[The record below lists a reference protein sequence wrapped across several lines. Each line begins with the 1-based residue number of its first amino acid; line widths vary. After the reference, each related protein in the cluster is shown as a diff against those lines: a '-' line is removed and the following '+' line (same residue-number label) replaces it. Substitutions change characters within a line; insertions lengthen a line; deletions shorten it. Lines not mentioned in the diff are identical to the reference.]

1 MKTVRKLV
9 STLLIGG
16 AALTLSTH
24 SFATETTVTYGADG
38 RPSTTI
44 SVRDLDLGKPNDV
57 QELYRRVQ
65 QGATAV
71 CESELRTTRLA
82 RGPVPFDWRRQCFRS
97 AVDEAVRS
105 VGSERLTALHRGEPE
120 LIAGRK

>member
-1 MKTVRKLV
+1 MKTLHKIV

-24 SFATETTVTYGADG
+24 SFAAETRDVRRG
-38 RPSTTI
+38 RPPEHDGSTPV
-44 SVRDLDLGKPNDV
+44 SDLDLSKPNDV

-71 CESELRTTRLA
+71 CESELRTARLVRDA
-82 RGPVPFDWRRQCFRS
+82 VPFDWRRQCFRS

-105 VGSERLTALHRGEPE
+105 VGIEC
-120 LIAGRK
+120 